1 MISAPSIPDSAP
13 RWLHR
18 FAVFVVAYTLVLIGL
33 GGLVTSK
40 EVGMAVPD
48 WPTTFGHNM
57 FLFPIR
63 QWEGGILN
71 EHVHRLF
78 ASGLGMLTLV
88 LAVWVELKDRRG
100 WVKGMS
106 RLAAVLV
113 VVQGILGGARVALND
128 LSVLGIPGSS
138 FFGVIHAAT
147 AQIFLC
153 LVGTIALATG
163 LFWKQGSIH
172 PVDIKSRWLPWIT
185 GLILVQLL
193 VAATMRH
200 QHAGLAIPD
209 FPLAYGHLYP
219 PSDPGFVT
227 SLNQQRTEIIAYAP
241 ITAFQIHLQ
250 MVHRLLAL
258 VIILAVWTQTVP
270 FVKNRGPL
278 SGWMMF
284 WSSLVL
290 LQIVL
295 GAATIWSGKSVVIT
309 TAHVVVGA
317 GSLLTG
323 ALLAVVARR
332 AKVTKP
338 QDSPCPRPGP
348 FLKESPVGAVHSAS
362 GLHSAS

>member
-1 MISAPSIPDSAP
+1 MISAPSFPDYAA

-18 FAVFVVAYTLVLIGL
+18 FAVFVGAYTLVLIGL

-48 WPTTFGHNM
+48 WPSTFGHNM
-57 FLFPIR
+57 FLFPPR
-63 QWEGGILN
+63 LWEGGILD

-78 ASGLGMLTLV
+78 ASGLGMLTLW

-100 WVKGMS
+100 WVRGMS
-106 RLAAVLV
+106 RVAVVLV

-128 LSVLGIPGSS
+128 LSVMGIPGSS

-163 LFWKQGSIH
+163 SFWMHGSLRSADH
-172 PVDIKSRWLPWIT
+172 RGRWLPWIT

-209 FPLAYGHLYP
+209 FPLAYGRFYP
-219 PSDPGFVT
+219 PTDPGFVT
-227 SLNQQRTEIIAYAP
+227 ELNQQRTEIIAYSP

-250 MVHRLLAL
+250 MVHRMLAVL
-258 VIILAVWTQTVP
+258 IVLAVWTQTVP
-270 FVKNRGPL
+270 FGKNRGPL
-278 SGWMMF
+278 SGWMTF
-284 WSSLVL
+284 WSGLLL

-295 GAATIWSGKSVVIT
+295 GAATIWSGKAVMIT

-323 ALLAVVARR
+323 ALLTVVAHR
-332 AKVTKP
+332 AKIAKP

-348 FLKESPVGAVHSAS
+348 FLKESPVGAVQSAS
-362 GLHSAS
+362 GLRSAS